1 MQFWDQ
7 KKKILVILAHPDDPE
22 FFCGATIAEWC
33 RQGHEVAY
41 CLLTRGDKGVNEHF
55 KADAD
60 IKQVRERE
68 QKEAAAVLGV
78 RDISY
83 LDNEDGYL
91 VPSMAL
97 RKDVTRVI
105 RQKKPQIL
113 VSCDPTNFYMHDD
126 YINHPDHRAAGQVA
140 IEAVFPAAGNPLFFT
155 ELITDEELY
164 PHGVEEVWLSLPKEP
179 NLVIDVTETWEQKIE
194 ALLKHRSQIG
204 LEEAF
209 IERMK
214 KRDTE
219 DSTDE
224 RPRYSEQFKR
234 IIFRR

>member
-1 MQFWDQ
+1 MKFWED

-22 FFCGATIAEWC
+22 FFCGATIAEWS
-33 RQGHEVAY
+33 RQGHEVSY
-41 CLLTRGDKGVNEHF
+41 CLLTKGDKGVNDHF
-55 KADAD
+55 QTNAD
-60 IKQVRERE
+60 IRALRERE
-68 QKEAAAVLGV
+68 QSEAASVLGV
-78 RDISY
+78 TDITY

-91 VPSMAL
+91 VPSLKL

-105 RQKKPQIL
+105 RQKKPQIM

-140 IEAVFPAAGNPLFFT
+140 IEAVFPAADNPLFFT

-179 NLVIDVTETWEQKIE
+179 NLVVDVTATWQQKID

-204 LEEAF
+204 IEEAF

-214 KRDTE
+214 SRFTN
-219 DSTDE
+219 DSSAE
-224 RPRYSEQFKR
+224 NPRYEEQFKR
-234 IIFRR
+234 IIFRK